1 MVVACVF
8 TKILFK
14 EPKKKTYNK
23 KRCRHKLI
31 SHILWNEIHFSWS
44 PTASDACKMKIAK
57 KALFVLLMAT
67 QLSNLWSM
75 QSSFSLRFGAATK
88 NRLVKMDQ
96 MLPRNLWVGFKS
108 ASIFWRLRFPQM
120 WRVEMNLISPS
131 WKGFVDPEPMNT
143 WMDLS

>member
-23 KRCRHKLI
+23 KRCRHKPI

-57 KALFVLLMAT
+57 KALFVLLMVT
-67 QLSNLWSM
+67 QLFNLWSL
-75 QSSFSLRFGAATK
+75 QNSISEGFGTATK

-96 MLPRNLWVGFKS
+96 MLPPNLWVGFKS
-108 ASIFWRLRFPQM
+108 ASNFCRLIFTQM
-120 WRVEMNLISPS
+120 WRVEMNLFSPS
-131 WKGFVDPEPMNT
+131 WKGFVDPGCK
-143 WMDLS
+143 DLL